1 VLCRKAEGAEAVAT
15 AFDPQD
21 VARAR
26 NPRDVFATPVAP
38 RTQDPAALTADDL
51 AENQPP
57 CPDDI
62 EPLDPRGSQPS
73 LGAILAAR
81 AGSYFAIWE
90 TAGLLESYA
99 ISLRE
104 AAWRADPITLDSTL
118 RQMRLCLVEAIQLRN
133 SLDEVR

>member
-21 VARAR
+21 VTRAR
-26 NPRDVFATPVAP
+26 NPRDVLANPIAP

-57 CPDDI
+57 CPDDS
-62 EPLDPRGSQPS
+62 EPLDPSGAQPS

-81 AGSYFAIWE
+81 SGLYFAIWE

-104 AAWRADPITLDSTL
+104 ASWRADPITVYLTL
-118 RQMRLCLVEAIQLRN
+118 RQMRRCLIEAIQIRN